1 MNMEGKQKVR
11 KEIICELEKLQK
23 KAYSG
28 VTCMEYDA
36 IKTTKHF
43 LTLVYE
49 REKKILDEKEG

>member
-1 MNMEGKQKVR
+1 MNSKEKQKVR

-43 LTLVYE
+43 LNLVYE
-49 REKKILDEKEG
+49 REEKILDAKEG